1 MKRRNLFCR
10 VLSAVLILF
19 GGTFSW
25 AAGACDISQYDCID
39 LSTYD
44 NSHPIVGSI
53 KKSTPRLSTNG
64 ERGVDDA
71 EIPNSGIIPSN
82 IHGDYLG
89 YISYGGTGTNG
100 VTFSKDFAAHEENGY
115 GRWYGENGKKQF
127 INFNDNDP
135 KNLSDNTKSIRERL
149 GGHGYYV
156 FGDLVTAGG
165 PIINPMSGDTFGESL
180 GGSWN
185 GGYINDGGVGT
196 FNGSVD
202 QIRLPKGVTKDDIV
216 FARVYWFGHLYKYD
230 KSGMGDSLRE
240 ICSAEEKRA
249 AGSLTCKRFS
259 PTLNIPDIKNYQ
271 NVKLKIGDTSYE
283 IEREICEGELAY
295 NSAKGTTRGMNQKY
309 NMKYVCSTDITDK
322 VREKFK
328 DFDESIDIGVG
339 DIKATKEAA
348 TSSNIV
354 WTRGAASAD
363 KNIDSG
369 YDASSETNPRLL
381 PFGGWYVVLVY
392 DKTLRSQA
400 ELKGLDFPDNVP
412 DSVKYSKARSA
423 GISGDKKAV
432 NKYIDSAFK
441 PKNIT
446 LFDGYMPLEPTASR
460 PDLTAEA
467 QREITGF
474 FTPKSKKPQGKLIF
488 ASFGANKGNVKG
500 ADIMSTDGIFVAK
513 TMAEVNNNRLPNNK
527 YNPADRSFF
536 NGSRSWLEIDDDGKY
551 ELEGKSGYHQ
561 GFDLDEFDISDKLG
575 NGQSQLAMAIKSS
588 PYRDS
593 SNQWVSNRAFVPFF
607 GVSIDIYIPKLCYEQ
622 KMYDTQGWLGFYNL
636 DGTPITGHAQ
646 VEDVQ
651 VVTGENLYYR
661 TEIRNQEIDKD
672 GNVGEEASKVWVKV
686 NTGKSNNYVENSSG
700 IDNNLTS
707 TGLDGIDSAK
717 FVYLQDNTPGVFA
730 TQADRANGENK
741 DVGVDEIYKGKQ
753 FNTFQD
759 RDLKFYVGKDA
770 GKIGSSGEPIGGD
783 LDKGESAY
791 IEFNATVGRTFTY
804 TPIKYTVGYAMDLA
818 GKVIQGPTSIMERCE
833 TEEKNVKI
841 TLLNGLKVVNQN
853 FKDYGDTA
861 SDKNKTLSQDDRL
874 YTQVAELPF
883 DINVIFKPDIN
894 DVFKKYCKEE
904 NSEGKC
910 SNYHTDSFDICDNY
924 AGIFEKVEID
934 GEIKCRAQKYKKLP
948 DGTWGIDYG
957 KEGELD
963 GTLQNFP
970 LPGKLYLSAIRNG
983 SGCKY
988 VDNRLKLPFKI
999 NGTRYM
1005 TDYDTGFMGYQESKK
1020 KKIMPIEKVEFE
1032 DAFSGVTFMFSYYP
1046 RGLSSPDTNTT
1057 LFVGDWN
1064 STVAYDY
1071 NRTNDTWVEV
1081 EFDPKDEKSIEKYYI
1096 WLQTQMLYKK
1106 YIPGYSMSLSEDD
1119 KRKLIREFFKKDKD
1133 GNFVNADKIAKF
1145 DEELETIKDEIND
1158 ASAFFGVEM
1167 SPDGSFHV
1175 CDSDS
1180 FVVRPAYFK
1189 ADLGA
1194 ADKYAKLID
1203 MNKANPKDDLTK
1215 GNTTEHE
1222 HNYRVGGDYSEN
1234 IDVLSKMFYAS
1245 SNQGNPVP
1253 NYYAVIGRDSGYSR
1267 FRIRDSYDSHSLS
1280 IENNASIVET
1290 AYREVKTYLK
1300 PFISDQC
1307 YNSINNHAF
1316 YIEKEPENRTDKV
1329 YSTLGTCANTPTPYN
1344 GFKFEN
1350 GGYVLDKTDDIT
1362 QDRNKT
1368 KRDLFGKYM
1377 ESCKINGQVFG
1388 EYYRKIWD
1396 KTAVTLTADFGLKDI
1411 NIQGDGFANLK
1422 RFSQNELI
1430 AQGLLEPKDKEKVP
1444 AALYTALLVGSDN
1457 KPKGEIF
1464 NYYNVGDVLVSIY
1477 DNSWTDAH
1485 GDQTFDK
1492 RKGPDGYWGS
1502 TCVINSTSNKH
1513 DEFGKVGCD
1522 VGMKD
1527 DQYVVLRYLPAKME
1541 IAIAGLDNSKK
1552 QIDTDENGTAILAD
1566 ENIRN
1571 AFSFTYFN
1579 QPDVANSSHGAI
1591 NQALLAPAQ
1600 LRNLAYLNISADAYI
1615 SGKVYPNV
1623 IATLY
1628 DGKKID
1634 INGTSV
1640 ARCGFANE
1648 FDLKISFNF
1657 DCQTNP
1663 ADARCAAATVVPT
1676 TLANDR
1682 GAYNYTPFKNKRA
1695 ENNDTLDRFSI
1706 NIPATTQFFTEA
1718 QCDQN
1723 SIGSDSRCFKINS
1736 KGLNAEAT
1744 LGPGFQLPLP
1754 VKHALNLYSDISEN
1768 SGLLN
1773 MKDSVS
1779 GFYNPKRDP
1788 FKLLATAFNQG
1799 RTVVH
1804 TSAGIAGDS
1813 ARIYVN
1819 FDRMH
1824 KSPHRPL
1831 VIASTD
1837 FNVTEATD
1845 NNKTITPASFNTTY
1859 NLLDTTNSETHTN
1872 SLNPVT
1878 LTTNKY
1884 MAKVRDEYGIGILG
1898 ATNSSAYFVYGK
1910 ANEISDGG
1918 TLYSSFIN
1926 TAITMPI
1933 NSMLYCGQA
1942 NNCTDV
1948 NVTTLFNGFTDG
1960 SRHTNGF
1967 VINEDDNYTA
1977 ANILSEFVSAYNPE
1991 SSIITSARDGFTQ
2004 GGVENTSYNSQQVVS
2019 GRVRVLTNPW
2029 LIYTPADSNTQIFVD
2044 SINANGIPQ
2053 YYNYFKLRFAI
2064 QGNWGG
2070 HGKRKSD
2077 GDVVGNFI
2085 VTDDDL
2091 NRTSPRKNTK
2101 DINLNSGS
2109 RMDW

>member
-1 MKRRNLFCR
+1 MKRKSSFCR
-10 VLSAVLILF
+10 TLSAIFILF
-19 GGTFSW
+19 GGVFSW
-25 AAGACDISQYDCID
+25 AAGTCDTSKYDCID
-39 LSTYD
+39 LSAYD
-44 NSHPIVGSI
+44 NSHVITTKIEPATP
-53 KKSTPRLSTNG
+53 KSG
-64 ERGVDDA
+64 
-71 EIPNSGIIPSN
+71 EIPNDGNINSSLGEIIDGN
-82 IHGDYLG
+82 KQIID
-89 YISYGGTGTNG
+89 
-100 VTFSKDFAAHEENGY
+100 FSDLNYKNY
-115 GRWYGENGKKQF
+115 T
-127 INFNDNDP
+127 DP
-135 KNLSDNTKSIRERL
+135 KAQQNSLKTRI
-149 GGHGYYV
+149 GGSGSYI
-156 FGDLVTAGG
+156 FGDIVTAGNA
-165 PIINPMSGDTFGESL
+165 IIEPMSHGAIGPSTNNGYTGDYIH
-180 GGSWN
+180 N
-185 GGYINDGGVGT
+185 GGIGT
-196 FNGSVD
+196 FNSSKD
-202 QIRLPKGVTKDDIV
+202 TIELPKGVTKDDIV
-216 FARVYWFGHLYKYD
+216 YARAYWFGHIYNT
-230 KSGMGDSLRE
+230 DSLE
-240 ICSAEEKRA
+240 AEYLIN
-249 AGSLTCKRFS
+249 SNQVFI
-259 PTLNIPDIKNYQ
+259 NDIKGYQ
-271 NVKLKIGDTSYE
+271 DIKLKINSSEVYDITRDTCQG
-283 IEREICEGELAY
+283 RLGY
-295 NSAKGTTRGMNQKY
+295 NSDRNGERRY
-309 NMKYVCSTDITDK
+309 NMIYTCSADITDK
-322 VREKFK
+322 IKANFNNY
-328 DFDESIDIGVG
+328 DDEIEIAAG
-339 DIKATKEAA
+339 DIKAQGTIKPNKPRNQGGDPLGNLAWD
-348 TSSNIV
+348 V
-354 WTRGAASAD
+354 
-363 KNIDSG
+363 SG
-369 YDASSETNPRLL
+369 GFSGNTNSQRL
-381 PFGGWYVVLVY
+381 PYGGWYVVLIY
-392 DKTLRSQA
+392 DKSMRAQA
-400 ELKGLDFPDNVP
+400 EFRGLDFPDEVSN
-412 DSVKYSKARSA
+412 DIKWAEA
-423 GISGDKKAV
+423 KKADV
-432 NKYIDSAFK
+432 DGDPKEHLEKFFK
-441 PKNIT
+441 PKNVT
-446 LFDGYMPLEPTASR
+446 LYDGYLEVQGSTIFYDIS
-460 PDLTAEA
+460 
-467 QREITGF
+467 GF
-474 FTPKSKKPQGKLIF
+474 FTPKQGDVQGKLII
-488 ASFGANKGNVKG
+488 ANFGANKVGSLSRTDTSNPKAHTG
-500 ADIMSTDGIFVAK
+500 DDTSGIYIGKTRADISTTGK
-513 TMAEVNNNRLPNNK
+513 NSPNRLRND
-527 YNPADRSFF
+527 YNPVDRVTF
-536 NGSRSWLEIDDDGKY
+536 NGSRTKLEIDDDGSY
-551 ELEGKSGYHQ
+551 EVEGSGNYNQ
-561 GFDLDEFDISDKLG
+561 GFDLDEFDISSNVMGKGVGLD
-575 NGQSQLAMAIKSS
+575 NSQSSLTIRLESKN
-588 PYRDS
+588 DGTF
-593 SNQWVSNRAFVPFF
+593 NRALIPFL
-607 GVSIDIYIPKLCYEQ
+607 GTSIDIYIPKLCYEQ

-636 DGTPITGHAQ
+636 DGTPITGHAE

-661 TEIRNQEIDKD
+661 TEIRNQEKD
-672 GNVGEEASKVWVKV
+672 GEDASKVWVKV
-686 NTGKSNNYVENSSG
+686 NTGRSNTYVENSSG
-700 IDNNLTS
+700 IDNRLKL

-717 FVYLQDNTPGVFA
+717 FVYLQDNTPGVFS

-753 FNTFQD
+753 FNTFEG
-759 RDLKFYVGKDA
+759 RELKFYIGKDA
-770 GKIGSSGEPIGGD
+770 GTIGTSGEPIGGD
-783 LDKGESAY
+783 LDKGKSAY

-804 TPIKYTVGYAMDLA
+804 TPIRYTVGYAMDLA

-833 TEEKNVKI
+833 TKDKNVTI

-853 FKDYGDTA
+853 FKDYGNTA

-883 DINVIFKPDIN
+883 DVNVIFKPDIN

-910 SNYHTDSFDICDNY
+910 NNYHTDSFDICENY
-924 AGIFEKVEID
+924 SGIFEKTED
-934 GEIKCRAQKYKKLP
+934 GKCKAKKYKKLP
-948 DGTWGIDYG
+948 NGTWGIDYG

-1020 KKIMPIEKVEFE
+1020 KKVMPIEKVEFE

-1106 YIPGYSMSLSEDD
+1106 YIPGYSISLPEDD

-1145 DEELETIKDEIND
+1145 DEELETIKNEIND

-1189 ADLGA
+1189 ADLDA

-1203 MNKANPKDDLTK
+1203 MNKTNPKDDLTK
-1215 GNTTEHE
+1215 GNTIKHK

-1253 NYYAVIGRDSGYSR
+1253 NYYAVIGRDSIGRGSEYVR
-1267 FRIRDSYDSHSLS
+1267 FRIRDSYNSDSLS
-1280 IENNASIVET
+1280 IEDNASIIET
-1290 AYREVKTYLK
+1290 AYREIKTYLK

-1362 QDRNKT
+1362 QDDKNKT

-1396 KTAVTLTADFGLKDI
+1396 KTAITLTADFGLKDI

-1552 QIDTDENGTAILAD
+1552 QIGTDENGTAILAD

-1648 FDLKISFNF
+1648 FDLRISFNF

-1663 ADARCAAATVVPT
+1663 ADARCAAAAVVPT
-1676 TLANDR
+1676 TLADDR

-1718 QCDQN
+1718 QCNQN

-1736 KGLNAEAT
+1736 KDLNTETA
-1744 LGPGFQLPLP
+1744 LGTEFQLPLP
-1754 VKHALNLYSDISEN
+1754 VRHALNLYSDISEN

-1859 NLLDTTNSETHTN
+1859 NLLDTVNSETHTN

-1878 LTTNKY
+1878 LTTNEY
-1884 MAKVRDEYGIGILG
+1884 MVKVRDEYGIDILG

-1910 ANEISDGG
+1910 ANEISDGE

-1926 TAITMPI
+1926 TAISIPI

-1942 NNCTDV
+1942 NNCT
-1948 NVTTLFNGFTDG
+1948 TLLGVPRLFQGITNG
-1960 SRHTNGF
+1960 SRHNNGF
-1967 VINEDDNYTA
+1967 VINEYDNYAA
-1977 ANILSEFVSAYNPE
+1977 ANILSEFVSAYKPE
-1991 SSIITSARDGFTQ
+1991 SSIITGTRDAFTQ
-2004 GGVENTSYNSQQVVS
+2004 NGVENTSYNSQQVVS

-2044 SINANGIPQ
+2044 SINADGIPQ
-2053 YYNYFKLRFAI
+2053 YYNYFKLRFAT

-2070 HGKRKSD
+2070 HGKRKRD

-2091 NRTSPRKNTK
+2091 NKTSSRKNTK

>member
-1 MKRRNLFCR
+1 MKTKHLFGR
-10 VLSAVLILF
+10 ALSAIFILF
-19 GGTFSW
+19 GGVFSW
-25 AAGACDISQYDCID
+25 AAGTCDTFNKYDCID
-39 LSTYD
+39 LSAYD
-44 NSHPIVGSI
+44 NSHIITTKIEPAVI
-53 KKSTPRLSTNG
+53 KSG
-64 ERGVDDA
+64 
-71 EIPNSGIIPSN
+71 EIPNDGNINSSLGSVKDGTQIIDFSDLNYWNYEDAKARQDSLKTRIGGSGS
-82 IHGDYLG
+82 
-89 YISYGGTGTNG
+89 
-100 VTFSKDFAAHEENGY
+100 
-115 GRWYGENGKKQF
+115 
-127 INFNDNDP
+127 
-135 KNLSDNTKSIRERL
+135 
-149 GGHGYYV
+149 YV
-156 FGDLVTAGG
+156 FGDVVAVGG
-165 PIINPMSGDTFGESL
+165 PIIQPMPNGAIGPSTGAGYT
-180 GGSWN
+180 
-185 GGYINDGGVGT
+185 GGYIHNGGIGT
-196 FNGSVD
+196 FNSSKD
-202 QIRLPKGVTKDDIV
+202 TITLPKGVTKDDIV
-216 FARVYWFGHLYKYD
+216 YARVYWYGHIYNNETLPEKYLIDTD
-230 KSGMGDSLRE
+230 KVY
-240 ICSAEEKRA
+240 IEKIK
-249 AGSLTCKRFS
+249 GYQ
-259 PTLNIPDIKNYQ
+259 DI
-271 NVKLKIGDTSYE
+271 KLKIANSGVYDISRDTCQG
-283 IEREICEGELAY
+283 RLAY
-295 NSAKGTTRGMNQKY
+295 TSKRKTREVSEEQRRY
-309 NMKYVCSTDITDK
+309 NMIYTCSADITDK
-322 VREKFK
+322 VKANFK
-328 DFDESIDIGVG
+328 DYDDKIEIAAG
-339 DIKATKEAA
+339 DIKAQEKILHKNDDPVGNNIWDVNTRANRGFV
-348 TSSNIV
+348 TSNSN
-354 WTRGAASAD
+354 SQ
-363 KNIDSG
+363 
-369 YDASSETNPRLL
+369 RL
-381 PFGGWYVVLVY
+381 PYGGWYVVLIY
-392 DKTLRSQA
+392 DKSMRAQA
-400 ELKGLDFPDNVP
+400 EFRGLDFPDGTP
-412 DSVKYSKARSA
+412 DNDKWSEAKKAKV
-423 GISGDKKAV
+423 SGDPKEHLDKF
-432 NKYIDSAFK
+432 FK
-441 PKNIT
+441 PKNVT
-446 LFDGYMPLEPTASR
+446 LYDGYL
-460 PDLTAEA
+460 EA
-467 QREITGF
+467 QGTSMDYPVTGF
-474 FTPKSKKPQGKLIF
+474 FTPKQGDVQGKLIF
-488 ASFGANKGNVKG
+488 ANFGANKNGSVHGGGWTGNDTAGLYAGKNGIG
-500 ADIMSTDGIFVAK
+500 ATGEASP
-513 TMAEVNNNRLPNNK
+513 NRLKNAH
-527 YNPADRSFF
+527 NPSDRPTF
-536 NGSRSWLEIDDDGKY
+536 NGSKTKLKLDNDGNY
-551 ELEGKSGYHQ
+551 EFDSANSSTGYNQ
-561 GFDLDEFDISDKLG
+561 GFDLDEFDIS
-575 NGQSQLAMAIKSS
+575 KSS
-588 PYRDS
+588 MNGVVLDNKQS
-593 SNQWVSNRAFVPFF
+593 SLDLHFALKADNSYARALVPFF
-607 GVSIDIYIPKLCYEQ
+607 ALSVDIYIPKLCYEQ

-636 DGTPITGHAQ
+636 DGTPITGHPQ

-661 TEIRNQEIDKD
+661 TEIRNQEKD
-672 GNVGEEASKVWVKV
+672 GEDANKVWVKV
-686 NTGKSNNYVENSSG
+686 NTGRSNTYVENSSG
-700 IDNNLTS
+700 IDNRLKL

-717 FVYLQDNTPGVFA
+717 FVYLQDNTPGVFS
-730 TQADRANGENK
+730 TQVDRAAGTNK
-741 DVGVDEIYKGKQ
+741 DKDLGEDKEIYEGKQ
-753 FNTFQD
+753 FNTFQN
-759 RDLKFYVGKDA
+759 RELKFYIGEDA
-770 GKIGSSGEPIGGD
+770 GTIGTSGEPIGGD

-804 TPIKYTVGYAMDLA
+804 TPIRYTVGYAMELA

-833 TEEKNVKI
+833 TKDKNVTI

-883 DINVIFKPDIN
+883 DVNVIFKPDIN
-894 DVFKKYCKEE
+894 DVFKKYCEEE

-910 SNYHTDSFDICDNY
+910 NNYHTDSFDICENY
-924 AGIFEKVEID
+924 SGIFEKTED
-934 GEIKCRAQKYKKLP
+934 GKCKAKKYKKLP
-948 DGTWGIDYG
+948 NGTWGIDYG

-1020 KKIMPIEKVEFE
+1020 KKVMPIEKVEFE

-1106 YIPGYSMSLSEDD
+1106 YIPGYSISLPEDD

-1145 DEELETIKDEIND
+1145 DEELETIKNEIND

-1189 ADLGA
+1189 ADLDA

-1203 MNKANPKDDLTK
+1203 MNKTNPKDDLTK
-1215 GNTTEHE
+1215 GNTIKHK

-1280 IENNASIVET
+1280 IEGNASIVET

-1377 ESCKINGQVFG
+1377 ESCKINSQVFG

-1396 KTAVTLTADFGLKDI
+1396 KTAVTLTADFGIKDI

-1541 IAIAGLDNSKK
+1541 IAIAGLDNAKK

-1718 QCDQN
+1718 QCNQN

-1736 KGLNAEAT
+1736 KGLNTEAT

-1878 LTTNKY
+1878 LTTNEY

-1942 NNCTDV
+1942 NNCT
-1948 NVTTLFNGFTDG
+1948 TSKLFKGFTDG
-1960 SRHTNGF
+1960 SRYSNGF

-1977 ANILSEFVSAYNPE
+1977 TNILNEFVSEYKPE
-1991 SSIITSARDGFTQ
+1991 SSIITSTRDGFTQ